1 MPGRSNK
8 PSPTH
13 WGLVPPWG
21 TCPAS
26 TGQLVL
32 SNAYT
37 ALFSFAPKPNQ
48 IKASLRLEQSQPLQI
63 IPCVPI
69 CLITHLLLFFIFLW
83 LSQQSC
89 LRGAQNWLIICSS
102 LTQKAVPG
110 CWESFVQP
118 WLGWEHIC
126 NCCVSLRLCGTH
138 VTNSEGCHSNILF
151 IQNCSAEKTLKFS
164 CNWQEH
170 KFSAFSDSST

>member
-1 MPGRSNK
+1 MGDL
-8 PSPTH
+8 PSKH
-13 WGLVPPWG
+13 RVACVKQCLH
-21 TCPAS
+21 CLIFICSQA
-26 TGQLVL
+26 
-32 SNAYT
+32 
-37 ALFSFAPKPNQ
+37 KPNQ
-48 IKASLRLEQSQPLQI
+48 SLSQARTITATSNHSLCANLFNYTPFI
-63 IPCVPI
+63 I
-69 CLITHLLLFFIFLW
+69 FYFFLW

>member
-69 CLITHLLLFFIFLW
+69 CLITHLLLFFIFFMAKPTE
-83 LSQQSC
+83 LSLGCSELVDNLLIFDPKSC
-89 LRGAQNWLIICSS
+89 
-102 LTQKAVPG
+102 PG
-110 CWESFVQP
+110 LLGVVCP
-118 WLGWEHIC
+118 ALAWLGAHLQLLR
-126 NCCVSLRLCGTH
+126 VSPTLWHT
-138 VTNSEGCHSNILF
+138 CHEQRGLP
-151 IQNCSAEKTLKFS
+151 
-164 CNWQEH
+164 
-170 KFSAFSDSST
+170 